1 MARALLVVQ
10 RYPGPCRLSP
20 YLEVL
25 NRNLCPDNIEPH
37 PPLAA
42 CDGGAEAAIFNPNG
56 ATHLVG
62 TSVCIGTL
70 LGPARRWHETG
81 APAPDGSY
89 ALFRC
94 DARRAELVADAAGSR
109 TIWYVLTEETLIA
122 STSQRAIVALLGSFE
137 LNRAVLPWM
146 LSSGTL
152 GPAGGWDARFEQV
165 RPGGRVV
172 LDRERWKLSH
182 EAAPVLFEPD
192 FTADRDEHYERLA
205 AAVKSACQDWSF
217 DPSKW
222 VLTLSGG
229 TDSRCLL
236 ALLRDRRG
244 LETVTWGQSGARDE
258 EGTDARVARDVARK
272 LGVTNRYFPIDLSAV
287 AHDVVVNRFLT
298 ASEGRVARISA
309 YLDGFSV
316 WKTLFEEGRDGIIRG
331 DEVFGSVVVRHAY
344 GVRHTSSITLLT
356 DYFQPETV
364 ASFELPEQ
372 TIPDELMRRPDESL
386 ATWRDRLYQQ
396 FRVPVLL
403 AGLSDAKAAYV
414 EIANPLLSRRV
425 LECVRAL
432 PDDLRTE
439 KLLWRGLVQSQLPS
453 MPFASR
459 IAIVSLEDFVSSPGV
474 LELMLAELSGKDAAE
489 LFSPALL
496 TRLSTSIKNA
506 MCESHAPRRRRE
518 FRLPIALP
526 VPARLRAAA
535 RSWLTP
541 PTVAPLVLA
550 FRSFL
555 ASRMHTLLKLDAA
568 TLPAGLQ
575 RAVNL

>member
-10 RYPGPCRLSP
+10 RYPGPGRLSP
-20 YLEVL
+20 YLDVL
-25 NRNLCPDNIEPH
+25 NRNLCPDNIVPR
-37 PPLAA
+37 PPVAA
-42 CDGGAEAAIFNPNG
+42 CDGGAELAIFNPNG
-56 ATHLVG
+56 ATELVG
-62 TSVCIGTL
+62 TSACIGTL
-70 LGPARRWHETG
+70 LGQARRWHETG
-81 APAPDGSY
+81 TPAPDGSY
-89 ALFRC
+89 ALLRC
-94 DARRAELVADAAGSR
+94 DAHRAELVADAAGSR

-137 LNRAVLPWM
+137 LNRSVLPWM

-152 GPAGGWDARFEQV
+152 GPAGGWDARLEQV
-165 RPGGRVV
+165 RPGERVV
-172 LDRERWKLSH
+172 LDRERWKLSRD
-182 EAAPVLFEPD
+182 ATPVRFDPD
-192 FTADRDEHYERLA
+192 FSAGRDEHYERLV
-205 AAVKSACQDWSF
+205 AAVKTACRDWTF

-236 ALLRDRRG
+236 ALLRDRPG

-331 DEVFGSVVVRHAY
+331 DEVFGSIVVRNAY

-372 TIPDELMRRPDESL
+372 TVPDDLSRRADESL

-414 EIANPLLSRRV
+414 EIANPLLSRGV

-439 KLLWRGLVQSQLPS
+439 KLLWRDVVRSQLPS
-453 MPFASR
+453 MPFANR
-459 IAIVSLEDFVSSPGV
+459 IAIVSLEEFVTSPGV

-506 MCESHAPRRRRE
+506 MCESRTPRRRRE

-555 ASRMHTLLKLDAA
+555 ASRMNTLLKLDAA